1 LERGHPAGSAG
12 FAGPA
17 GIAGSRID
25 ELHDPLP
32 KDWYPLAWNPAG
44 SELLMTG
51 VPHGETQLLGTWTL
65 TAPRRITVIGKL
77 SRAMGVAQVGWLGKA
92 ARM

>member
-1 LERGHPAGSAG
+1 
-12 FAGPA
+12 
-17 GIAGSRID
+17 
-25 ELHDPLP
+25 
-32 KDWYPLAWNPAG
+32 
-44 SELLMTG
+44 MTG